1 MRCSNLQKARQLI
14 EKTQKENEQIKST
27 STIENDYDLPK
38 TNLFNSASAVPRF
51 IINDP
56 FNNRYNNHA
65 TAKPMMNSTL
75 AKKSKRII
83 DTSPSKSIYELVK
96 QDIKMPEGLQF
107 RGKYVAK
114 TRNKL
119 SSFKGKPS

>member
-1 MRCSNLQKARQLI
+1 
-14 EKTQKENEQIKST
+14 
-27 STIENDYDLPK
+27 
-38 TNLFNSASAVPRF
+38 
-51 IINDP
+51 
-56 FNNRYNNHA
+56 
-65 TAKPMMNSTL
+65 MMNSTL

-119 SSFKGKPS
+119 SSFKGKAS